1 MVARRAVQMLHRFT
15 ERARRVLTLA
25 DEETRVRHHALVAPE
40 HVLLG
45 MIRNGGGMA
54 IHVLQRQGVIPH
66 TLKTEVERSLE
77 VHPRNA
83 GR

>member
-1 MVARRAVQMLHRFT
+1 
-15 ERARRVLTLA
+15 
-25 DEETRVRHHALVAPE
+25 
-40 HVLLG
+40 
-45 MIRNGGGMA
+45 MA